1 MITTGTHRKG
11 FGLFIS
17 IVTAVIAVVTLF
29 SGKQHVRGSK
39 TARYEGWY
47 DSLGI

>member
-1 MITTGTHRKG
+1 MVTTGIHRKG

-17 IVTAVIAVVTLF
+17 IVTAVIAVVALF
-29 SGKQHVRGSK
+29 SDKRRVQRSR

>member
-1 MITTGTHRKG
+1 MVSTGSNRKG
-11 FGLFIS
+11 IGLIIS

-29 SGKQHVRGSK
+29 SGKLHVQRG
-39 TARYEGWY
+39 TAARYEGWY

>member
-1 MITTGTHRKG
+1 MVSTGSYRKG

-17 IVTAVIAVVTLF
+17 VVTALIAVVTLF
-29 SGKQHVRGSK
+29 SGKHHVRRGN
-39 TARYEGWY
+39 TTRYEGWY